1 MSGKKFVA
9 AGLQTRPFAAPHKNE
24 DRPHLQVN
32 NTTKTLSDGPAGGAY
47 PHFCE
52 GLQTAWFAARL
63 QQIFFPMSSKPRRG
77 AAALPAV
84 LRYWPPHAAALAL
97 VQRGPLPSPSP
108 LTTHQPPSWLR
119 RCCRHGTMS
128 TPSPVCRCLEW
139 RYSST
144 VSSTSIHDDSSLSLS
159 HNKLGRQRE
168 ALLLHIVHSLDMGQA
183 SKQASKQE
191 RKKRRKTAIS

>member
-1 MSGKKFVA
+1 
-9 AGLQTRPFAAPHKNE
+9 
-24 DRPHLQVN
+24 
-32 NTTKTLSDGPAGGAY
+32 
-47 PHFCE
+47 
-52 GLQTAWFAARL
+52 
-63 QQIFFPMSSKPRRG
+63 MSSKPRRG

-84 LRYWPPHAAALAL
+84 LRYWPPSPHAAALAL
-97 VQRGPLPSPSP
+97 VQRGPLPSPSL

-144 VSSTSIHDDSSLSLS
+144 VSSTSIHDDSSFSLT

-183 SKQASKQE
+183 
-191 RKKRRKTAIS
+191 RKKDRSEGRQPSASITTIIVVTTIPTFHSKEEEAACRSFFVQRRETKSTKGENKLGERRKRNGAARLRLVL